1 MNRSLKYFSRHE
13 LTEEQRGLINKVL
26 FEDNI
31 TAYSRDIG
39 GFVAS
44 EDSAHG
50 AHGDYV
56 PNWEVSIDWITSPI
70 GRGLDLV
77 DENEEEQ
84 VIAGVFPADMLIDAL
99 ISAQSIGL
107 SLKVITFKFN
117 RDRGGRDGQATV
129 LDLASAIIYSVDSTG
144 KLTKWEV
151 SV

>member
-1 MNRSLKYFSRHE
+1 MNKSLKYFSRHE
-13 LTEEQRGLINKVL
+13 LTAEQRGLVNKVL

-31 TAYSRDIG
+31 TAYSRDVG

-44 EDSAHG
+44 EDCAHG
-50 AHGDYV
+50 AHNDYV
-56 PNWEVSIDWITSPI
+56 PNWDVSVDWITSPI
-70 GRGLDLV
+70 GRGSDLV
-77 DENEEEQ
+77 NEDEDEQ

-99 ISAQSIGL
+99 ISAQSIGI

-129 LDLASAIIYSVDSTG
+129 LDLASAIVYSVDSMG
-144 KLTKWEV
+144 KLAKWEV